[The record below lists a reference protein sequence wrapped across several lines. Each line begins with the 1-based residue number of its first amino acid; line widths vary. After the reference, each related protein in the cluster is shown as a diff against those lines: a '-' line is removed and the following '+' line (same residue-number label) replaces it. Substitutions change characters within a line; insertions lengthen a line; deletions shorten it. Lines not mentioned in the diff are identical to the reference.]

1 MSGKRRKMHFRE
13 VIQMTQMT
21 ILEIFS
27 GLLSSLSIYSNLSTG
42 YYSFAELQTL
52 PVENTSLFEGPVKKD
67 ILRFIDSKL

>member
-1 MSGKRRKMHFRE
+1 
-13 VIQMTQMT
+13 MT